1 MKKFFVS
8 LAALMLAAGL
18 SYAQDLSEA
27 TETAKSA
34 VEAFESGNKTRALAL
49 FNQAL
54 ELATACGEA
63 GNDIVSQCK
72 AAIPTISLSLAKE
85 EYNAKNFV
93 DAAKMFA
100 EAAAVAEKY
109 EAFDVVEEATSLIP
123 KAYFGG
129 ANALLNNKQFAEAVE
144 LYKKVIEL
152 EPENANAILRLGM
165 ALNGAGNTEEAIST
179 FLLAKD
185 KGKEKDAVKQ
195 LCNIYTKQAAAS
207 LKGKKFAEAVEAA
220 GKIIDLNPENAQA
233 YQIAGQASQLA
244 GKNADA
250 ISYFEKYLE
259 LAPTAKNAGQI
270 AYTVG
275 ALYQSAKN
283 NAKAK
288 EYYQKAVTDPKYGAE
303 AAKLL
308 NSLK

>member
-8 LAALMLAAGL
+8 LATLMLAAGL

-34 VEAFESGNKTRALAL
+34 VEAFESGNKTEALTL

-185 KGKEKDAVKQ
+185 K
-195 LCNIYTKQAAAS
+195 AAAS

-233 YQIAGQASQLA
+233 YQIAGQASQHA

>member
-34 VEAFESGNKTRALAL
+34 VEAFESGNKTEALTL

-85 EYNAKNFV
+85 FV

-220 GKIIDLNPENAQA
+220 GKIIDLSPENAQA

-308 NSLK
+308 NSIK